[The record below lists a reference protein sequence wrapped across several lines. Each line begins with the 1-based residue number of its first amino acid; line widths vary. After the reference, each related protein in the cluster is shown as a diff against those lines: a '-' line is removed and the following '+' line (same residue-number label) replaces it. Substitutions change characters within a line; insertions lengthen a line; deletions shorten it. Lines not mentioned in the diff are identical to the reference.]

1 MITVVFLADE
11 QNDSNLLSSDH
22 KVISDVLEEELGS
35 VEKRYPLNLG
45 NSGAMS
51 SDAST
56 IGEPELS
63 SVGLELRWNI
73 VTPEQSPI

>member
-1 MITVVFLADE
+1 MFLADE

-22 KVISDVLEEELGS
+22 KVISDVLEEEFGP
-35 VEKRYPLNLG
+35 VEKRYPYNFR

-63 SVGLELRWNI
+63 SVG
-73 VTPEQSPI
+73 

>member
-1 MITVVFLADE
+1 MITVVFFADE

-22 KVISDVLEEELGS
+22 KVISDVLEEELGP

-45 NSGAMS
+45 NSGTMS

-63 SVGLELRWNI
+63 SVG
-73 VTPEQSPI
+73 